1 MNKHRYQA
9 KELQRVDWT
18 RLAEDVIGQRL
29 VFSVDVAKEDF
40 YRAFMVSP
48 SEALVTIKWQ
58 HPGET
63 PSLGGYLGALPAT
76 RIEVVLETQR
86 NLRRQPAWLSAW
98 PGVRNLLGLAEAGA

>member
-48 SEALVTIKWQ
+48 SEANTVRHTYCDITDWQ
-58 HPGET
+58 VFPGC
-63 PSLGGYLGALPAT
+63 PD
-76 RIEVVLETQR
+76 
-86 NLRRQPAWLSAW
+86 
-98 PGVRNLLGLAEAGA
+98 